1 MFFPCRFGEVLLP
14 ISWLSNFSRIANM
27 VRTSAMSISSMPA
40 GGDGVAWRLA
50 KSLCCNYRLDL
61 FSICSTSM

>member
-40 GGDGVAWRLA
+40 GGDGVAWQP
-50 KSLCCNYRLDL
+50 S
-61 FSICSTSM
+61 